1 MSNIFNYLDSKNKD
15 ILFEDIKPVTITA
28 KTKENA
34 RNSSISGNVRISNA
48 MYRTDAEKEEYIKK
62 SLERELP

>member
-15 ILFEDIKPVTITA
+15 ILFEDVKSASFTD

-34 RNSSISGNVRISNA
+34 RNSSISGNVRIANA
-48 MYRTDAEKEEYIKK
+48 MYPTDAEKEEYIKN
-62 SLERELP
+62 SLGRELP